1 VRIEEIKKRFQ
12 VKVQWRAFPLHPET
26 PEEGLTL
33 KELFAG
39 RDLDIQGVVARLK
52 RVADELGLAWGD
64 RDRTYNSRLA
74 QELGKWAEE
83 RGKGDEFHR
92 AVFRAYFAEGRNIGQ
107 RGVLT
112 DLAGSVGLIQEA
124 AKEVLESRRFRAAVD
139 EDWRLSR
146 ERGITA
152 VPTFVIDH
160 NLLVGA
166 QPYQAIEGFLRNNGV
181 RGSVK

>member
-1 VRIEEIKKRFQ
+1 VRIEEIKKHYEIKAR
-12 VKVQWRAFPLHPET
+12 WRAFPLHPET
-26 PEEGLTL
+26 PEQGLTL

-39 RDLDIQGVVARLK
+39 RDLDIQGMVARLK

-83 RGKGDEFHR
+83 KGKGDEFHS
-92 AVFRAYFAEGRNIGQ
+92 AVFRAYFAEGKNIGK
-107 RGVLT
+107 REVLA
-112 DLAGSVGLIQEA
+112 DLAGRVGLVKEA
-124 AKEVLESRRFRAAVD
+124 AEEVLESRSFRAAVD
-139 EDWRLSR
+139 GDWRLSR

-152 VPTFVIDH
+152 VPTFVVDN

-166 QPYQAIEGFLRNNGV
+166 QPYQALAAFLRNCGV
-181 RGSVK
+181 RESAE